1 MEAEAYPQEVLAE
14 QEPRYLRRQK
24 PLEIKRRKFGKKAW
38 KGYLRWPAIA
48 VAAVAALVAMYL
60 ASHFLLTSPSMSLL
74 HPGQVELAGNKYVSR
89 AAVLEIFSADRGRSV
104 LLIPLEERRRQLETL
119 PWVEQAVVRR
129 ALPNRIEVE
138 LVERVPVAFLRQ
150 GSDLA
155 LADAHGVILDRP
167 VEGDFHFAVVT
178 GINAAMPADARERRM
193 QMYSSFL
200 HGIDAARAGASEMV
214 SEVEVQDVTDLKA
227 TLQGLPPVG
236 GKPGG
241 PNPAWTEAD
250 GPLLVHFGDRDFQAR
265 YQTLLDNLGQWR
277 ATAGRVESVDL
288 RFDREV
294 VVNPEEHLPAPRMA
308 AVAAASASGT
318 VGHIGTGHGAMP
330 TAKPVAAHITAKPA
344 TGRTSK
350 ASKASKAS
358 AAKASSSKPSPNKGH
373 DQ

>member
-1 MEAEAYPQEVLAE
+1 
-14 QEPRYLRRQK
+14 
-24 PLEIKRRKFGKKAW
+24 
-38 KGYLRWPAIA
+38 
-48 VAAVAALVAMYL
+48 
-60 ASHFLLTSPSMSLL
+60 MSLL

-89 AAVLEIFSADRGRSV
+89 AAVLEIFSGDRGRSV

-119 PWVEQAVVRR
+119 AWVEQAVVRR

-167 VEGDFHFAVVT
+167 VEGDFHFPVVT

-200 HGIDAARAGASEMV
+200 HGIDAARPGASEMV

-227 TLQGLPPVG
+227 TLQGLPPAG
-236 GKPGG
+236 GKLAG

-250 GPLLVHFGDRDFQAR
+250 GPLFVHFGDRDFQAR

-294 VVNPEEHLPAPRMA
+294 VVNPEEHLPAARMA
-308 AVAAASASGT
+308 AVAGVSARGT
-318 VGHIGTGHGAMP
+318 VGHIGTGRGAAP
-330 TAKPVAAHITAKPA
+330 TAKPLAAHVGAKPA
-344 TGRTSK
+344 TSKTSK
-350 ASKASKAS
+350 AN
-358 AAKASSSKPSPNKGH
+358 AAKASSSRSAANKGH

>member
-38 KGYLRWPAIA
+38 KGYLRWPA
-48 VAAVAALVAMYL
+48 VAAAAITALVAVYL
-60 ASHFLLTSPSMSLL
+60 ASHFLLASPSMALL

-89 AAVLEIFSADRGRSV
+89 AAVLEIFSSDRGRSV
-104 LLIPLEERRRQLETL
+104 LRIPLDERRQQLETL

-155 LADAHGVILDRP
+155 LTDAHGVILDRP
-167 VEGDFHFAVVT
+167 TEGDFHFPVVT
-178 GINAAMPADARERRM
+178 GINAVMPADARDRRM

-200 HGIDAARAGASEMV
+200 HGIDAARGGASEMV
-214 SEVEVQDVTDLKA
+214 SEVDVQDVTDLKA

-236 GKPGG
+236 GDSAGS
-241 PNPAWTEAD
+241 NPAWSEAD
-250 GPLLVHFGDRDFQAR
+250 RPLFVHFGDRDFHAR

-294 VVNPEEHLPAPRMA
+294 VVNPEEHLPAARRTAVA
-308 AVAAASASGT
+308 AVASSTGNGAASRVA
-318 VGHIGTGHGAMP
+318 IGHGTLPA
-330 TAKPVAAHITAKPA
+330 AKPVAAHVAAKSA
-344 TGRTSK
+344 GSK
-350 ASKASKAS
+350 TMKAN
-358 AAKASSSKPSPNKGH
+358 AAKASSTKPAASKGR
-373 DQ
+373 DR

>member
-48 VAAVAALVAMYL
+48 ALVVTALVAVYL

-89 AAVLEIFSADRGRSV
+89 AAVLEIFSSDRGRSV
-104 LLIPLEERRRQLETL
+104 LRIPLEERRRQLETL
-119 PWVEQAVVRR
+119 PWVEEAVVRR

-167 VEGDFHFAVVT
+167 VEGEFHFPVVS
-178 GINAAMPADARERRM
+178 GINAVMPADARERRM

-200 HGIDAARAGASEMV
+200 HGIDAARGGASEMV
-214 SEVEVQDVTDLKA
+214 SEVDVQDVTDLKA
-227 TLQGLPPVG
+227 TLQGLPAV
-236 GKPGG
+236 
-241 PNPAWTEAD
+241 PNKAAATAGALDQPWTDAD
-250 GPLLVHFGDRDFQAR
+250 GPLFVHFGDRDFQAR

-294 VVNPEEHLPAPRMA
+294 VVNPEEHLPAARRAQAAA
-308 AVAAASASGT
+308 AVSATGAA
-318 VGHIGTGHGAMP
+318 GHNATGHGPTP
-330 TAKPVAAHITAKPA
+330 TAKPVAAHVAARHTTSSATKATPAKGSGAKPA
-344 TGRTSK
+344 
-350 ASKASKAS
+350 AS
-358 AAKASSSKPSPNKGH
+358 KGH
-373 DQ
+373 DR

>member
-48 VAAVAALVAMYL
+48 ALVVAALVAVYL

-89 AAVLEIFSADRGRSV
+89 AAVLEIFSSDRGRSV
-104 LLIPLEERRRQLETL
+104 LRIPLEERRRQLEML

-138 LVERVPVAFLRQ
+138 LVERVPVAFVRQ

-155 LADAHGVILDRP
+155 LADAHGAILDRP
-167 VEGDFHFAVVT
+167 VEGDFHFPVVS
-178 GINAAMPADARERRM
+178 GINAVMPADARERRM

-200 HGIDAARAGASEMV
+200 HGIDAARGGASEMV
-214 SEVEVQDVTDLKA
+214 SEVDVQDVTDLKA
-227 TLQGLPPVG
+227 TLQGLPAV
-236 GKPGG
+236 
-241 PNPAWTEAD
+241 PNQATAPQDQAWTEAD
-250 GPLLVHFGDRDFQAR
+250 GPLLVHFGDRNFQAR

-294 VVNPEEHLPAPRMA
+294 VVNPEEHLPAGRRAP
-308 AVAAASASGT
+308 AVAASAT
-318 VGHIGTGHGAMP
+318 ATAGHFATGHGATP
-330 TAKPVAAHITAKPA
+330 TAKPVAAHVAPRHA
-344 TGRTSK
+344 TNHG
-350 ASKASKAS
+350 
-358 AAKASSSKPSPNKGH
+358 AKASPAKASGAKSAASKGP
-373 DQ
+373 DR